1 MQRLCLS
8 MNVLY
13 QLIVIPILGH
23 WLGVLVAKGMG
34 WPLSEIAGYTIVPT
48 LSVIVIAILV
58 PGFVRQSETNQK
70 NLSQGPRASFGKP
83 GARDACL
90 VRARGHR
97 SSHDRVSGLGLVE
110 RCQKRSGGKADRG
123 LRFAC
128 RELLVDVQSLVG
140 FERQEHLQSA

>member
-1 MQRLCLS
+1 MREYLMQRLCLS

-58 PGFVRQSETNQK
+58 PEFVRQSETNQK
-70 NLSQGPRASFGKP
+70 DLSQGPRASFGKP
-83 GARDACL
+83 GFGAA
-90 VRARGHR
+90 V
-97 SSHDRVSGLGLVE
+97 GLG
-110 RCQKRSGGKADRG
+110 
-123 LRFAC
+123 
-128 RELLVDVQSLVG
+128 SLVG
-140 FERQEHLQSA
+140 GLVLSSQGEASSAAWAIGLALGMLASLGLAVIGLRAIESRG